1 MIGQFLGITG
11 TAIPIDFL
19 KVEDRDVWIRVPRE
33 DAAGVVGAL
42 SQWVGNDGGVSW
54 RVKGKGEWLGVAAA
68 GDGHKLFQ
76 A

>member
-1 MIGQFLGITG
+1 M
-11 TAIPIDFL
+11 
-19 KVEDRDVWIRVPRE
+19 WIRVPRE

-42 SQWVGNDGGVSW
+42 SQWVGKDGGVSW